1 MEMEMDKFL
10 AKKSV
15 IYNRVLFRN
24 QFIDKTSQADLSI
37 EFQLLKSILH
47 LCIKAVYEH
56 AR

>member
-1 MEMEMDKFL
+1 MEMDKFL